1 MSHAAGPSLPAIT
14 RRRTASRG
22 VAGAGNEPRFRDAD
36 RKGEGAR
43 DALVRIGWGC
53 ARDGCRAAA
62 CGGRKTRVSTRALSE
77 RTDEELMAAYARGE
91 RTAFDLLFARHAPK
105 LHHVLVR
112 GMRRPED
119 GKDLVQQTF
128 LQLHRHRADYDV
140 TRAFRPWLYTIALN
154 LKRQYLRTK
163 GRRPESELDEI
174 VERTLAHAP
183 GEALFENR
191 QLLELGLKRLAP
203 EAAEVVVLHWFGDLS
218 MGEIATM
225 LAISESA
232 VKVRAHRAY
241 EALRTIFEQERH
253 VRGDEPEH
261 GQRSEGPKSR
271 GVV

>member
-1 MSHAAGPSLPAIT
+1 
-14 RRRTASRG
+14 
-22 VAGAGNEPRFRDAD
+22 
-36 RKGEGAR
+36 
-43 DALVRIGWGC
+43 
-53 ARDGCRAAA
+53 
-62 CGGRKTRVSTRALSE
+62 
-77 RTDEELMAAYARGE
+77 MAAYACGE
-91 RTAFDLLFARHAPK
+91 RAAFDLLFARHAPK

-163 GRRPESELDEI
+163 GRRPESELDEM

-241 EALRTIFEQERH
+241 EALRTIFEQERR
-253 VRGDEPEH
+253 VREEEPRQPRLPW
-261 GQRSEGPKSR
+261 GTKSQ
-271 GVV
+271 GGM